1 MEFDPKENTRNYLLL
16 FIWAPRTEAYES
28 KITYKR
34 VEHNT
39 NFQIARDKL
48 EPLEQELRDVRR
60 ELLKKTKELNEVNL
74 ALNDARQQNIFRQHA
89 LEQQRQVMRQ
99 NYIFFISIISFTI
112 GGSWEEA
119 HRLFC
124 YRCFIYNNINA
135 IN

>member
-60 ELLKKTKELNEVNL
+60 ELLKKTKERDEAIKERDEAIL
-74 ALNDARQQNIFRQHA
+74 ALNDARQQNIVLQHA
-89 LEQQRQVMRQ
+89 VDQQRQVM
-99 NYIFFISIISFTI
+99 
-112 GGSWEEA
+112 
-119 HRLFC
+119 
-124 YRCFIYNNINA
+124 
-135 IN
+135 

>member
-74 ALNDARQQNIFRQHA
+74 ALNDARQQNIFLQHA

-99 NYIFFISIISFTI
+99 NSWG

-119 HRLFC
+119 HRLFR
-124 YRCFIYNNINA
+124 YQCFIYNNINA
-135 IN
+135 MN